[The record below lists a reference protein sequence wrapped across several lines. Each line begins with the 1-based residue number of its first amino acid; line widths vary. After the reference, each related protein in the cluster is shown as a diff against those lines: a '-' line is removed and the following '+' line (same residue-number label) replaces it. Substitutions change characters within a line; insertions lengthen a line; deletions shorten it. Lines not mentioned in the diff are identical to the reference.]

1 MTSTPRSS
9 SCSASPPGTCK
20 LAGAMAPVHL
30 HNVVRDRVWR
40 LLARQTLRELAH

>member
-20 LAGAMAPVHL
+20 LAGVIAPVHL
-30 HNVVRDRVWR
+30 HNVVRDQEWR
-40 LLARQTLRELAH
+40 PLARQRWRVLAH